1 LSLLSVRLTNSI
13 AEAPPTKFVREL
25 ELTPQIWPEIGA
37 VAFAITEFFGRFLAQ
52 SSQRGD

>member
-37 VAFAITEFFGRFLAQ
+37 VAFAITEFFRAFPGPEQ
-52 SSQRGD
+52 SKG